1 MKKIVKKGL
10 FISFIYLMAVIS
22 TLMVTDRVAELE
34 TNDLRNNNKSIA
46 IKIGR

>member
-10 FISFIYLMAVIS
+10 FISFIYLMAIVS
-22 TLMVTDRVAELE
+22 TLMLTDRVAELE
-34 TNDLRNNNKSIA
+34 SNDLRNNNQSLA